1 MGLKMKYPFLL
12 MTTIVILF
20 AGCSKKEE
28 KPLINKNQFAT
39 DTSEIKT
46 MPVSNPNE
54 SFSLKYA
61 FEKGKKYQY
70 RISSISSD
78 IETMK
83 TDSTRNQNFKQ
94 NSVYIL
100 ELSPLETDQ
109 EGTIEIS
116 AVISSI
122 KIEAWMDGKKITYE
136 SGTVMDST
144 EKLKYSQYEAL
155 VKNPFSIRI
164 SKIGEILEIMR
175 VDKIVSRFI
184 ELNVKASAMNS
195 EQKSALRMNFID
207 GLLRPL
213 FVQIFRPI
221 PDHSIAKDSTWS
233 IAQRPTEAMVFK
245 LESRN
250 IYKISNLEKLGND
263 KIAIIDGSIKT
274 VISGDNKAVNKGVSY
289 DFTKPVI
296 TASGKIYFNITKG
309 AIMKSKVNTKTNMHF
324 TMEAP
329 SPKGTQRGERW
340 GTTENIYIAELL

>member
-1 MGLKMKYPFLL
+1 MKYLFLFII
-12 MTTIVILF
+12 TISFLF
-20 AGCSKKEE
+20 IGCSKKEE
-28 KPLINKNQFAT
+28 KPLANKNQFAT

-46 MPVSNPNE
+46 IPVSNPNE
-54 SFSLKYA
+54 PFSLKYI

-70 RISSISSD
+70 RISSISSG

-83 TDSTRNQNFKQ
+83 TDSTRNQNSKQ

-136 SGTVMDST
+136 SGTVKDST
-144 EKLKYSQYEAL
+144 DKIKYSQYEAL

-175 VDKIVSRFI
+175 VDKIVSRYL
-184 ELNVKASAMNS
+184 ELNAKANALNSEEKAS
-195 EQKSALRMNFID
+195 LRTNFID

-245 LESRN
+245 LESKN
-250 IYKISNLEKLGND
+250 IYKISSLEKLGND
-263 KIAIIDGSIKT
+263 KIAIIDGSIKI
-274 VISGDNKAVNKGVSY
+274 VISGDNKAVNQGVSY
-289 DFTKPVI
+289 DFSKPVI
-296 TASGKIYFNITKG
+296 TASGKIYFDITKG
-309 AIMKSKVNTKTNMHF
+309 AIMKSKVNTKTIMHF

-329 SPKGTQRGERW
+329 SPKGTQKGEQW